1 MKEILKAYNELTQ
14 RGFNSEATV
23 QTLKNVSAVLRARGF
38 KGRVHTDYST
48 TELDHSWRMQKL
60 IDDLKFGLRSDQ
72 FFSATHL
79 ALSSLKLGDIG
90 YKNTELI
97 PMIFDK
103 LNVMLDERQLG
114 IKNEQHE
121 LSFNDAVYGGAKGFV
136 DRHYVFKGFQN
147 SQEFNEYLQILM
159 EWEKDASETTS
170 TATTTFDNEAEDIQ
184 RSMAD
189 IINAAVQVKELQKE
203 Y

>member
-1 MKEILKAYNELTQ
+1 
-14 RGFNSEATV
+14 
-23 QTLKNVSAVLRARGF
+23 
-38 KGRVHTDYST
+38 
-48 TELDHSWRMQKL
+48 
-60 IDDLKFGLRSDQ
+60 
-72 FFSATHL
+72 
-79 ALSSLKLGDIG
+79 
-90 YKNTELI
+90 
-97 PMIFDK
+97 
-103 LNVMLDERQLG
+103 MLDERQLW

-121 LSFNDAVYGGAKGFV
+121 LNFNDAVYGGAKGFV

-159 EWEKDASETTS
+159 EWEKDAASTETTAS
-170 TATTTFDNEAEDIQ
+170 DSRTLDNEAEDIQ

>member
-1 MKEILKAYNELTQ
+1 M
-14 RGFNSEATV
+14 
-23 QTLKNVSAVLRARGF
+23 
-38 KGRVHTDYST
+38 
-48 TELDHSWRMQKL
+48 
-60 IDDLKFGLRSDQ
+60 
-72 FFSATHL
+72 
-79 ALSSLKLGDIG
+79 KLGDIG
-90 YKNTELI
+90 YKNTDLI
-97 PMIFDK
+97 PLMFNK
-103 LNVMLDERQLG
+103 LNIMLDERQLG

-121 LSFNDAVYGGAKGFV
+121 LNFNDAVYGGTKGFV

-159 EWEKDASETTS
+159 EWEKDAASNETTAS
-170 TATTTFDNEAEDIQ
+170 DSRTLDNEAEDIQ

>member
-1 MKEILKAYNELTQ
+1 
-14 RGFNSEATV
+14 
-23 QTLKNVSAVLRARGF
+23 
-38 KGRVHTDYST
+38 
-48 TELDHSWRMQKL
+48 
-60 IDDLKFGLRSDQ
+60 
-72 FFSATHL
+72 
-79 ALSSLKLGDIG
+79 
-90 YKNTELI
+90 
-97 PMIFDK
+97 
-103 LNVMLDERQLG
+103 MLDERQLG

-121 LSFNDAVYGGAKGFV
+121 LNFNDAVYGGAKGFV

-159 EWEKDASETTS
+159 EWEKDAASTETSASGSRTL
-170 TATTTFDNEAEDIQ
+170 DNEAEDIQ